1 MLCHIVWSHKLLFMF
16 NSSKARNEWRNRHF
30 LFQVYVVKIYS
41 SSFDKVS
48 YRAPWK
54 CRSLKTV
61 FIIIWVREWVLL
73 SHLIRGH
80 EEPWFLISGP
90 YHPPSIFF
98 IGHPQRLKCIGSTK
112 DPYVNIGYR
121 TREGNLIRSCFI
133 ICSVDQLYVAQP
145 VHKVFKAIASLEE
158 TWSYWLTGSFHPFKI
173 QHWSL
178 LLSVK

>member
-1 MLCHIVWSHKLLFMF
+1 M
-16 NSSKARNEWRNRHF
+16 
-30 LFQVYVVKIYS
+30 
-41 SSFDKVS
+41 
-48 YRAPWK
+48 
-54 CRSLKTV
+54 
-61 FIIIWVREWVLL
+61 REWVLL

-80 EEPWFLISGP
+80 EEPWSLISGP

-173 QHWSL
+173 QQWSL
-178 LLSVK
+178 LLSVKSNASSKNSGFKCWSRKIHSLILSNSSQSSLTASEYIIYSVFIGKVLLWREKLENY